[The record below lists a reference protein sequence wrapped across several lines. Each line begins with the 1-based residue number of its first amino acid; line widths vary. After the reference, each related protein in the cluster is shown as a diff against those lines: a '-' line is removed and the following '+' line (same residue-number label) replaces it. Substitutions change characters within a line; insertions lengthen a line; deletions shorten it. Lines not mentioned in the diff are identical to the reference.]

1 VLWHRKFLIATTC
14 VVVGALVP
22 SVYALAPAA
31 PATSKITWL
40 AAGDSYSSGAGLP
53 VTTGLCNRA
62 DSSAHPEA
70 YAPDAYV
77 DLRTSLPTLNRPTFV
92 ACSGATSA
100 DFLRNK
106 DSAGRPEWTSAMGR
120 FDLVTFTFGGDNVNF
135 AGILAQC
142 VLGGDPIAPPDPGH
156 RCPSN
161 AFIQNEI
168 TAQLGVA
175 YQSFLK
181 KVADEAVTSGGN
193 IVVLGYPDL
202 IEPPARWT
210 SILRHLG
217 RCQGISTSDATQLRS
232 EAADLN
238 AAINQDV
245 NVVNA
250 QHPNGVTI
258 TFLNVNSGSDPGPIT
273 VSKNDKN
280 LFEPSQV
287 QGHNLCGTGSPWL
300 NGIVLFDKHKSFHPS
315 ALGNEA
321 EGRLLAQLIPH
332 LPGIGTQAVGTT
344 TTTAPTS
351 TSTTTTTTTTV
362 PTSTTTTSTTT
373 TTTTSPPVTMTAS

>member
-1 VLWHRKFLIATTC
+1 MSRHRKLLTATTA
-14 VVVGALVP
+14 VLVAILAP
-22 SVYALAPAA
+22 CIYALAPAA
-31 PATSKITWL
+31 PSTPKITWL
-40 AAGDSYSSGAGLP
+40 SAGDSYSSGAGLP

-62 DSSAHPEA
+62 DSSANPEA

-77 DLRTSLPTLNRPTFV
+77 DLKASMPNLNRPTFV

-106 DSAGRPEWTSAMGR
+106 DSEGRPEWTSSMGR

-135 AGILAQC
+135 AGIIAQC
-142 VLGGDPIAPPDPGH
+142 VLGGDSIAPPDPGH
-156 RCPSN
+156 KCPSD

-168 TAQLGVA
+168 AAKLGVA

-181 KVADEAVTSGGN
+181 KVADEAVSGGGN

-202 IEPPARWT
+202 IEPPNDWP
-210 SILRHLG
+210 SVLRHLG
-217 RCQGISTSDATQLRS
+217 VCQGIRTSDATQLRE

-238 AAINQDV
+238 TAIEKDV
-245 NVVNA
+245 SVVNA

-273 VSKNDKN
+273 IAKGDKN
-280 LFEPSQV
+280 LFEPSA
-287 QGHNLCGTGSPWL
+287 GANHNLCGTGPSWL
-300 NGIVLFDKHKSFHPS
+300 NGIVLFDRHKSFHPS
-315 ALGNEA
+315 APGNEA

-332 LPGIGTQAVGTT
+332 LPGIDSVGTT
-344 TTTAPTS
+344 TTPPTS
-351 TSTTTTTTTTV
+351 TTTSTTTT
-362 PTSTTTTSTTT
+362 PTTSTITT
-373 TTTTSPPVTMTAS
+373 TTTTSPPATTTTAN